1 MGLSRHG
8 NPKLLKANSMRTRVL
23 CLQYPIA
30 AAALLLLQI
39 VEARAGQNQDQ
50 WMVFDR
56 DSASGLQGALADSA
70 LTPEQIRDFRILGPS
85 DDRAVARYFPELEET
100 LHHVLHDEAGRCG
113 GYTLHGSLAAALA
126 EADNPLYSST
136 YLDRSGVAPAAIDQQ
151 VHVVPAL
158 ELVDAERIVDTIEWL
173 QDMDTRYYLTQEGQH
188 AALALQAQWEGYRS
202 GRSDF
207 SVTRFE
213 HPWAQDSVIATIEG
227 SVHPDDIVLLG
238 GHLDS
243 INVSGRLA
251 PGADDNASGIA
262 VVSEVL
268 RVVLASGFRPQRTLQ
283 LIAYAAEE
291 VGLRGSRAIAREYQL
306 TGKNVV
312 AAMQLDLT
320 GFSGSP
326 HDMYFVTDYVSTD
339 LTNFVKNLIDEYNGP
354 GPHEIT
360 FGDTACGYACSDHAA
375 WTEVGVPAVH
385 PFETLVEDRNPAMH
399 TAYDTLDRMDS
410 TGRKSALF
418 AKLGLEFMMEVSKA
432 DDAPSVTVAFESAAY
447 TVTEGGTV
455 NVPVRL
461 SEALTPARRVS
472 IGLTATPG
480 LGATD
485 VDYSVPTSVTLE
497 GGKTRALV
505 EVVSLPDAEADHG
518 ETVTL
523 GFGAELATDV
533 AAGRPATSTVTI
545 LDPTDRG
552 RTFTDYPIRPG
563 ATPLK
568 AIHFRELRARIAAL
582 RSREG
587 LPPMQWTDPVLRAG
601 VTPVRQRHVIELR
614 AALDAVYDATGRL
627 RPIYTE
633 PVLTAGVSTV
643 KAVHV
648 AELRRAVLMLE

>member
-1 MGLSRHG
+1 
-8 NPKLLKANSMRTRVL
+8 
-23 CLQYPIA
+23 
-30 AAALLLLQI
+30 
-39 VEARAGQNQDQ
+39 
-50 WMVFDR
+50 MVFDR
-56 DSASGLQGALADSA
+56 DSASRLVETLADSA
-70 LTPEQIRDFRILGPS
+70 LTPEQIRDLRLLRPS

-100 LHHVLHDEAGRCG
+100 LHQVLHDEAGRCG
-113 GYTLHGSLAAALA
+113 GYTLHGSLTAALA
-126 EADNPLYSST
+126 EAVNPLYSGT

-151 VHVVPAL
+151 AHVAPAL
-158 ELVDAERIVDTIEWL
+158 ELVDVERIVDTIEWL
-173 QDMDTRYYLTQEGQH
+173 QDTWDTRYYLTPEGQN
-188 AALALQAQWEGYRS
+188 AALALRAQWEGYGS

-213 HPWAQDSVIATIEG
+213 HPWPQDSVIASIEG
-227 SVHPDDIVLLG
+227 SVHPDDIVLIG

-268 RVVLASGFRPQRTLQ
+268 RVTLASGFRPQRTLQ
-283 LIAYAAEE
+283 FIAYAAEE

-306 TGKNVV
+306 AGKNVV

-320 GFSGSP
+320 GFPGSP

-339 LTNFVKNLIDEYNGP
+339 LTNFVKNLIGEYNGP

-385 PFETLVEDRNPAMH
+385 PFETLVADRNPAMH
-399 TAYDTLDRMDS
+399 TAHDTLDRMDS

-432 DDAPSVTVAFESAAY
+432 DDAPLMTVAFESAAY

-455 NVPVRL
+455 SVPVRL
-461 SEALTPARRVS
+461 SGTPTPARQGS

-480 LGATD
+480 LGATEA
-485 VDYSVPTSVTLE
+485 DYSVPTSVTFE
-497 GGKTRALV
+497 RGETRALV
-505 EVVSLPDAEADHG
+505 EVVSLPDAEADDG

-523 GFGAELATDV
+523 GFGATLPTDV
-533 AAGRPATSTVTI
+533 TAGAPATSTITI

-552 RTFTDYPIRPG
+552 RTFTDHPIKPG

-568 AIHFRELRARIAAL
+568 AIHFRELRARISEL
-582 RSREG
+582 RAREG
-587 LPPMQWTDPVLRAG
+587 LPPMRWTDSILRTG
-601 VTPVRQRHVIELR
+601 GTPVRQLHVTELR
-614 AALDAVYDATGRL
+614 AALDAVYDATGKL
-627 RPIYTE
+627 RPTYTD
-633 PVLTAGVSTV
+633 PVLTAGVTRV

-648 AELRRAVLMLE
+648 TELRRAVLMLE

>member
-1 MGLSRHG
+1 
-8 NPKLLKANSMRTRVL
+8 MRTREV
-23 CLQYPIA
+23 CLEHAVA
-30 AAALLLLQI
+30 AAALLLLHA
-39 VEARAGQNQDQ
+39 VEVTAGQSREQ

-56 DSASGLQGALADSA
+56 DSTSGLVGALPDSA
-70 LTPEQIRDFRILGPS
+70 LTPEQVRDFRLLGPS

-100 LHHVLHDEAGRCG
+100 LHHVFHEAGRCG

-126 EADNPLYSST
+126 EADNPLYAST

-151 VHVVPAL
+151 AHVVPAL

-173 QDMDTRYYLTQEGQH
+173 QDMDTRYYLTPEGQD

-213 HPWAQDSVIATIEG
+213 HPWVQDSVIASIEG

-262 VVSEVL
+262 AMSEVL
-268 RVVLASGFRPQRTLQ
+268 RVTLASGFRPRRTLQ
-283 LIAYAAEE
+283 FIAYAAEE
-291 VGLRGSRAIAREYQL
+291 VGLRGSREIARAYEL
-306 TGKNVV
+306 AGKNVV

-320 GFSGSP
+320 GFPGSP

-339 LTNFVKNLIDEYNGP
+339 LTSFVKNLIGEYNGP

-385 PFETLVEDRNPAMH
+385 PFETLVEDRNPVMH
-399 TAYDTLDRMDS
+399 TAHDTLDRMDS

-455 NVPVRL
+455 TVPVRL
-461 SEALTPARRVS
+461 SETPTPARPVS

-480 LGATD
+480 LGATAA
-485 VDYSVPTSVTLE
+485 DYSVPTAIAFE
-497 GGKTRALV
+497 RGETRALV
-505 EVVSLPDAEADHG
+505 EVVSLPDAEEDDG

-523 GFGAELATDV
+523 GFGGTLPSDV
-533 AAGRPATSTVTI
+533 AAGVPAASTVTI

-552 RTFTDYPIRPG
+552 RTFTDHPITPG
-563 ATPLK
+563 VTPLK
-568 AIHFRELRARIAAL
+568 AVHFRELRARISAL
-582 RSREG
+582 RAREG
-587 LPPMQWTDPVLRAG
+587 LPHVQWTDPILRAG
-601 VTPVRQRHVIELR
+601 VTPVRQPHVTELR
-614 AALDAVYDATGRL
+614 TALDAVYDARR
-627 RPIYTE
+627 RPRPTYTD
-633 PVLTAGVSTV
+633 PLLTAGVTRV

-648 AELRRAVLMLE
+648 TELRRAVLMLE

>member
-1 MGLSRHG
+1 
-8 NPKLLKANSMRTRVL
+8 
-23 CLQYPIA
+23 
-30 AAALLLLQI
+30 
-39 VEARAGQNQDQ
+39 
-50 WMVFDR
+50 MVFDR
-56 DSASGLQGALADSA
+56 DSTSGLVEALPDSA
-70 LTPEQIRDFRILGPS
+70 LTPEQVRDFRLLGLS

-100 LHHVLHDEAGRCG
+100 LHQVFHEAGRCG

-126 EADNPLYSST
+126 EADNPLYSRK

-151 VHVVPAL
+151 AHVVPAL

-173 QDMDTRYYLTQEGQH
+173 QDMDTRYYLTPEGQD

-202 GRSDF
+202 RRSDF

-213 HPWAQDSVIATIEG
+213 HPWVQDSVIASIEG

-243 INVSGRLA
+243 INVFGRLA

-262 VVSEVL
+262 AMSEVL
-268 RVVLASGFRPQRTLQ
+268 RVTLASGFRPRRTLQ
-283 LIAYAAEE
+283 FIAYAAEE
-291 VGLRGSRAIAREYQL
+291 VGLRGSREIARAYEL
-306 TGKNVV
+306 AGKNVV

-320 GFSGSP
+320 GFPGSP

-339 LTNFVKNLIDEYNGP
+339 LTNFVKNLIGEYNGP

-385 PFETLVEDRNPAMH
+385 PFETVVEDRNPVMH
-399 TAYDTLDRMDS
+399 TAHDTLDRMDS

-455 NVPVRL
+455 TVPVRL
-461 SEALTPARRVS
+461 SETPTPTRPVS

-480 LGATD
+480 LGATAA
-485 VDYSVPTSVTLE
+485 DYTVPTAIAFE
-497 GGKTRALV
+497 RGETRALV
-505 EVVSLPDAEADHG
+505 EVVSLPDAKEDDG

-523 GFGAELATDV
+523 GFGGHSPQRRRRRRAGRLHGHHPRSDGPWTDLHRPPHHAWGDSAQGGSLPG
-533 AAGRPATSTVTI
+533 AAGESLGPAGAGGPAARAVDRS
-545 LDPTDRG
+545 DPAGPGHAGETAARDRAARRTRRGVRRDGEAAADLHGPGADSRSHPRQG
-552 RTFTDYPIRPG
+552 RTRDG
-563 ATPLK
+563 ASP
-568 AIHFRELRARIAAL
+568 
-582 RSREG
+582 SG
-587 LPPMQWTDPVLRAG
+587 PDVG
-601 VTPVRQRHVIELR
+601 VTR
-614 AALDAVYDATGRL
+614 
-627 RPIYTE
+627 
-633 PVLTAGVSTV
+633 
-643 KAVHV
+643 
-648 AELRRAVLMLE
+648 